1 MHDEIP
7 KTKMKIPAAKQN
19 IHETQDLKK
28 TKSRQGV
35 RSRYLKKASTNYAS
49 IKMPAIY
56 LSLEDKKGEKRERT
70 VQKVADYS
78 SFFNHFKKNSIGKI
92 IFQTTFLWGVFSST
106 IGVKRYSGTMASRRF
121 N

>member
-49 IKMPAIY
+49 INYAFIKMASIY
-56 LSLEDKKGEKRERT
+56 LSLEDKKREQKEKGQYKRWQII
-70 VQKVADYS
+70 VYS
-78 SFFNHFKKNSIGKI
+78 
-92 IFQTTFLWGVFSST
+92 
-106 IGVKRYSGTMASRRF
+106 
-121 N
+121 